1 MKYSDLK
8 KVVAPKILVQAIKL
22 FGTKEIVGKEHN
34 PVILSWADELGLK
47 KTYTNDEI
55 PWCGLFVAICCK
67 RAGKAIVNSPLW
79 ARDWLNFGTKQ
90 TIAML
95 GDVLVFSRNG
105 GGHVGFY
112 VGEDKKC
119 YHVLG
124 GNQSDQVCVTRINKD
139 RCIGI
144 RRTEWTTAQPIE
156 VAQVF
161 LSENGI
167 ISTNEA

>member
-8 KVVAPKILVQAIKL
+8 KVKAPKVLVEAIKF
-22 FGTKEIVGKEHN
+22 FGIKEIVGKEHN
-34 PVILSWADELGLK
+34 PVILDWAEDLGLK
-47 KTYTNDEI
+47 KTYVNDEI
-55 PWCGLFVAICCK
+55 PWCGLFVAISCK
-67 RAGKAIVNSPLW
+67 KAGKEIVKSPLW
-79 ARDWLNFGTKQ
+79 ARDWLNWGTKES
-90 TIAML
+90 TAKL

-112 VGEDKKC
+112 VGEDNKC

-124 GNQSDQVCVTRINKD
+124 GNQGNEVCVTRINKD

-144 RRTEWTTAQPIE
+144 RRTKWTSAQPIE

>member
-8 KVVAPKILVQAIKL
+8 KVTAPKILVEAIKL
-22 FGTKEIVGKEHN
+22 FGIKEIVGKEHN
-34 PVILSWADELGLK
+34 KTILAWAEKLGLK
-47 KTYTNDEI
+47 NTYVNDEI

-67 RAGKAIVNSPLW
+67 NANKEIVKSPLW
-79 ARDWLNFGTKQ
+79 ARDWLNWGTKE

-95 GDVLVFSRNG
+95 GDILIFSRNG

-112 VGEDKKC
+112 VGEDKKA

-124 GNQSDQVCVTRINKD
+124 GNQNNEVCVTRINKD

-144 RRTEWTTAQPIE
+144 RRTKWTNAQPKE
-156 VAQVF
+156 VVQVF